1 MTLSELNLAI
11 IKWAEDRQILKHST
25 AYAQAFKT
33 AEEVMELVDAV
44 SRYNIYLDYTSSDP
58 ADKAMDD
65 IRDAIGDIWVT
76 LVVGAACS
84 NNGKFEIPE
93 VFMPSV
99 SDPVL
104 HMQKML
110 ITIGATAKKDKQL
123 YWMSVLEATGTLNQ
137 IAEKYDTTLEAC
149 VNQSYLVIKDR
160 KGHLNSS
167 GVFVKEEA

>member
-1 MTLSELNLAI
+1 
-11 IKWAEDRQILKHST
+11 
-25 AYAQAFKT
+25 
-33 AEEVMELVDAV
+33 
-44 SRYNIYLDYTSSDP
+44 
-58 ADKAMDD
+58 
-65 IRDAIGDIWVT
+65 
-76 LVVGAACS
+76 
-84 NNGKFEIPE
+84 
-93 VFMPSV
+93 MPSV